1 MPNGLAP
8 SALKRNAMNIRKS
21 SKEIKRLLQSMQKS
35 WERGYLWSD
44 LTDPRDKPR
53 WKLRQIIPVVLTA
66 MLMGKYTLREME
78 ETSRIMTLVLR
89 RMFGIHKKISDNTI
103 GAVLAGLDP
112 RERVMMLWN

>member
-1 MPNGLAP
+1 
-8 SALKRNAMNIRKS
+8 MNIRKS

-78 ETSRIMTLVLR
+78 ETSRNMTLVLKSTWPLNLPAGR
-89 RMFGIHKKISDNTI
+89 RLLVPGHI
-103 GAVLAGLDP
+103 
-112 RERVMMLWN
+112 